1 MTPFWMKMKT
11 ILGKEQLMRKSLNF
25 EMIIEC
31 YLALFK
37 TDSMV
42 EFQV

>member
-1 MTPFWMKMKT
+1 
-11 ILGKEQLMRKSLNF
+11 
-25 EMIIEC
+25 MIIEC

-42 EFQV
+42 EFQVWFAAGLSPRGKFREQTLENFE